1 MKIALSRR
9 IQRQLER
16 APIDLRQQLAEAV
29 KELPQ
34 TLSQPHRHA
43 GLGIRKIHR
52 RGVFELRLSRQCRV
66 VFTQPEK
73 DLVMLHLLGNHDDV
87 QRFLD
92 SL

>member
-1 MKIALSRR
+1 MRIALSRR

-16 APIDLRQQLAEAV
+16 APLDLRQQLADAV

-34 TLSQPHRHA
+34 ALGQPHRHA
-43 GLGIRKIHR
+43 GFGIRKIHR
-52 RGVFELRLSRQCRV
+52 RGVFELRLGRQCRV
-66 VFTQPEK
+66 VFTRPEK